1 MKKKTPF
8 SITYDSTDATNSTII
23 VAESTTNNEKIGKRA
38 TEVSRHQEESGPVA
52 IQTEI
57 YISGSTSVATVIR
70 RVTQMINE
78 LAFPEFACED
88 SISTTNTAVGVSA
101 NETNLPKTS
110 SRPPQ
115 QQPHLSIP
123 KYISLRGLGQ
133 GIDRAAIVAVRLQQA
148 GFLVSFHTGTVSIIE
163 QPAPSTAVV
172 TTVSC
177 FEPQQEKDKK
187 QTRKDSTKTPVVTVS
202 KSGAPVTGT
211 VRRIPSMEVRIY
223 VAQYLSNP
231 NRLGCRPH

>member
-1 MKKKTPF
+1 M
-8 SITYDSTDATNSTII
+8 
-23 VAESTTNNEKIGKRA
+23 
-38 TEVSRHQEESGPVA
+38 
-52 IQTEI
+52 QTEI
-57 YISGSTSVATVIR
+57 YISGSTNVATVLR

-78 LAFPEFACED
+78 LAFPEFACKN
-88 SISTTNTAVGVSA
+88 SIFTTSTTVGVAA
-101 NETNLPKTS
+101 NETDLPKTS

-133 GIDRAAIVAVRLQQA
+133 GIDRAAIAAVRLQQA
-148 GFLVSFHTGTVSIIE
+148 GFLVSFHMGTVSIIE
-163 QPAPSTAVV
+163 QPATSAAVV

-187 QTRKDSTKTPVVTVS
+187 QTRKNSIKTPAVTVS
-202 KSGAPVTGT
+202 AAAAPVIGT

-231 NRLGCRPH
+231 NRLGCRPR